1 MEGAE
6 LRAANI
12 QCICLIT
19 LTLKERE
26 KNGLCGLKGQ
36 ARANHEREFET
47 SLHIEREG
55 GNGMEDLGGRAGAD
69 DL

>member
-12 QCICLIT
+12 QCFSLIT

-26 KNGLCGLKGQ
+26 KKGLCGLKGQ

-47 SLHIEREG
+47 SLHTEREG
-55 GNGMEDLGGRAGAD
+55 ANGMEDLGGRAGAGG
-69 DL
+69 L